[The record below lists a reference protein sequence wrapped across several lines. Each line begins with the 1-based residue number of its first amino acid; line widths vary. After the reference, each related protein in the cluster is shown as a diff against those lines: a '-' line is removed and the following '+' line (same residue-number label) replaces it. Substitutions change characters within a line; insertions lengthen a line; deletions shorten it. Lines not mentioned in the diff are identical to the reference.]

1 MSRISVF
8 SKKRKHFIKNRLFI
22 WTGLILSVLFTVSSI
37 VLLFLYFNA
46 NKKVAFSEKENP
58 IIYENAIYE
67 NGQAF
72 IENDELYLP
81 LTFLKEKIDSG
92 IVYDQE
98 SNSIIFTTKDK
109 VIQFPNEKL
118 QYFVNEEPFSIHM
131 PVLVQKDGIMYVAA
145 TPLWT
150 IYPYEMDYNA
160 ETGAVIL
167 RKDGETLL
175 PGTVTTNDSTIRVKE
190 SMGLF
195 SPYVSKVSNGEKIT
209 IEKDRQ
215 SYFFVRKANGI
226 GGYVKKENISLEQP
240 IVVKADTPI
249 TEEKIDLPKLQ
260 WPINLT
266 WEAVYSKNPDLS
278 KIQDIPGL
286 NAISPTWFSLK
297 NGEGDVSNLASLDYV
312 KWAKSKQ
319 YHVWGLFS
327 NSFDPERTH
336 AALKDYKTRQKIIRQ
351 LLQYAN
357 MYQIDGL
364 NIDFENVNVEDRDL
378 VTQFVKELTVGMHQ
392 AGLIVS
398 MDTTFISS
406 SGNWSQFYDREKLA
420 HIVDYLIV
428 MAYDEHWGNSPV
440 AGSVASLPW
449 VENNLEKLLEVIPN
463 ERVILGIPTY
473 TRIWK
478 EQTTPGGNIE
488 VSSKA
493 YNMADVNQWI
503 KDHGLTVIYD
513 EKTGQDY
520 AEYYDEKEKA
530 RYKVWIENDKSIRKR
545 STLVHQYQLA
555 GIASWNR
562 SFANENAW
570 KSINQSLQQIE
581 PVQK

>member
-1 MSRISVF
+1 MFRIGVF
-8 SKKRKHFIKNRLFI
+8 SKKRKNLTKNRLFI
-22 WTGLILSVLFTVSSI
+22 WTGLILSILLIISSI
-37 VLLFLYFNA
+37 VLLLLYFNS

-58 IIYENAIYE
+58 IIYENGVYE
-67 NGQAF
+67 NAQAF
-72 IENDELYLP
+72 IENDEIYLP
-81 LTFLKEKIDSG
+81 FTFLKEKIDSG
-92 IVYDQE
+92 IVYDEE

-109 VIQFPNEKL
+109 IIQFPNEKL
-118 QYFVNEEPFSIHM
+118 QYFVNEKPFSIHM
-131 PVLVQKDGIMYVAA
+131 PVLVQKNGIMYVAA
-145 TPLWT
+145 TPLLT
-150 IYPYEMDYNA
+150 IYPYKMDYNA

-167 RKDGETLL
+167 HKHGETLL
-175 PGTVTTNDSTIRVKE
+175 PGTITTNDSTLRVRE
-190 SMGLF
+190 STGLF
-195 SPYVSKVSNGEKIT
+195 SSYVAEVSDGEKIT

-215 SYFFVRKANGI
+215 SYFFIRKANGI
-226 GGYVKKENISLEQP
+226 GGFVKKENITFEQP
-240 IVVKADTPI
+240 IVVKAETP
-249 TEEKIDLPKLQ
+249 TAEEKIYLPKLQ

-286 NAISPTWFSLK
+286 NVISPTWFYLL
-297 NGEGDVSNLASLDYV
+297 NEEGDVGNSAFLDYV

-319 YHVWGLFS
+319 YQVWGLFS

-336 AALKDYKTRQKIIRQ
+336 EALKDFKTRQNIIRQ

-357 MYQIDGL
+357 MYQLNGV

-378 VTQFVKELTVGMHQ
+378 VTQFVKELTVSMHQ

-420 HIVDYLIV
+420 NIVDYLIV

-449 VENNLEKLLEVIPN
+449 VENNLKKLLEVIPN
-463 ERVILGIPTY
+463 ERLILGIPTY
-473 TRIWK
+473 TRLWK

-493 YNMADVNQWI
+493 YNMDDINQWI
-503 KDHGLTVIYD
+503 KDHGPTVTYD

-530 RYKVWIENDKSIRKR
+530 LYKVWIENDKSIRKR

-570 KSINQSLQQIE
+570 KTIHQSLQQIE